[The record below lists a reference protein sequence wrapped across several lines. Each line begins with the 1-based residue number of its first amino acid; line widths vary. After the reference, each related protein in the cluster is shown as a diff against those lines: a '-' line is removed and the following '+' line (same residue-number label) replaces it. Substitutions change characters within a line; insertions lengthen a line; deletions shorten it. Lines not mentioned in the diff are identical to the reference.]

1 MTPRN
6 RLAALAA
13 GLAATAALAAGCGQA
28 GSSPAAKATSA
39 TKAANAS
46 GTSGHKAVMCGSSK
60 TPANVPVKVEVVSGS
75 VACPEALAVEH
86 AYTAA
91 VTAGRE
97 AGGSGDGGGG
107 VQVSGWR
114 CQAFS
119 TPVMVQTGNVSKCL
133 RDGTEIMTV
142 LPPLP

>member
-13 GLAATAALAAGCGQA
+13 GLAATAALVAGCGHAGSGQA
-28 GSSPAAKATSA
+28 GSGQAGKATSA
-39 TKAANAS
+39 AGAS
-46 GTSGHKAVMCGSSK
+46 GHQAVMCGSSK

-97 AGGSGDGGGG
+97 AGGSGDGGGA
-107 VQVSGWR
+107 VQVSGWK
-114 CQAFS
+114 CQA
-119 TPVMVQTGNVSKCL
+119 
-133 RDGTEIMTV
+133 
-142 LPPLP
+142 